1 MARSARGFENMEWAR
16 EVLARAQTI
25 EQLRQAQ
32 AVVLP
37 LDYGLSLEQTARA
50 IGRSVTWTCR
60 LRNRF
65 LAGEIAGDGQRQT
78 RRAAT
83 PEHERR
89 ARARSAGPFS
99 GPGAHRRY
107 PGGRPGQDRARS
119 PAGAGHGAA
128 LGVQPAAPARLAQ
141 ARPRP
146 AAPAKRPLGSAGVE
160 RNLPERLA
168 QARALWPEQTPIKLM
183 FQDEARF
190 GRINDVRRCW
200 APKPIRPLC
209 QAMLTHEYTYAYAA
223 VDVLSGELDSLIL
236 PHVNTHC
243 MQLFLDEVGQRHPNE
258 HIVMVLDGAGWHAS
272 GALRPPAN
280 MRLLSLPPY
289 APELN
294 PVAQVWDELREKQF
308 HNHVFDSLDALEDHL
323 EIALRDF
330 ELDVPR
336 IQSIVA
342 WPWII
347 DALLK

>member
-1 MARSARGFENMEWAR
+1 ME
-16 EVLARAQTI
+16 
-25 EQLRQAQ
+25 
-32 AVVLP
+32 
-37 LDYGLSLEQTARA
+37 
-50 IGRSVTWTCR
+50 
-60 LRNRF
+60 
-65 LAGEIAGDGQRQT
+65 
-78 RRAAT
+78 
-83 PEHERR
+83 
-89 ARARSAGPFS
+89 
-99 GPGAHRRY
+99 
-107 PGGRPGQDRARS
+107 
-119 PAGAGHGAA
+119 
-128 LGVQPAAPARLAQ
+128 
-141 ARPRP
+141 
-146 AAPAKRPLGSAGVE
+146 KK
-160 RNLPERLA
+160 LPERLA

-294 PVAQVWDELREKQF
+294 PVEHVWDELREKRF